1 MLGLLCAV
9 YFCCTLFDLLGLS
22 GSVAGELVLSV
33 LHYSTKVG
41 FFFNT
46 LKLLCSLEN
55 SRWAHGHAAQNAFLL
70 GRKGSLFYSRWGGGE
85 GECWRSEHLTSGT
98 QSVAQGGHV
107 IKLGTLAFFWDVR
120 FE

>member
-1 MLGLLCAV
+1 VLCIFVALFLTYWVYQAQLLVNWSCL
-9 YFCCTLFDLLGLS
+9 FCIIPLKWD
-22 GSVAGELVLSV
+22 
-33 LHYSTKVG
+33 